1 MAARKAAKARRS
13 RKVVWTDRA
22 LRDLTRI
29 DDYIAADDAR
39 AADRWV
45 DKLIA
50 AAERAGRLPAS
61 GRIVPER
68 KRPDLREVLVRTYR
82 LVYRIRG
89 MHIEVLTVFEG
100 HMLLPEDVEP
110 K

>member
-1 MAARKAAKARRS
+1 M
-13 RKVVWTDRA
+13 VWTARA

-29 DDYIAADDAR
+29 DEYIAADDPE

-50 AAERAGRLPAS
+50 AAERAGRVPKS

-68 KRPDLREVLVRTYR
+68 AQGDLREILVRAYR
-82 LVYRIRG
+82 IVYRVRDAR
-89 MHIEVLTVFEG
+89 IEIVTVFEG
-100 HMLLPEDVEP
+100 HMLFPDDVEP